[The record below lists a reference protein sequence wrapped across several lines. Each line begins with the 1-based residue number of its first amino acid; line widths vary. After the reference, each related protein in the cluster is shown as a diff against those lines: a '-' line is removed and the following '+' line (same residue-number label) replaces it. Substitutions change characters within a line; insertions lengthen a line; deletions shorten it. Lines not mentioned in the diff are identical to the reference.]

1 MWGLLILVL
10 FQLVGTALMQ
20 LGVPLPGP
28 VLGMLLL
35 LVALLLIGRVPDA
48 LRQTS
53 GQLLKYLPLL
63 LIPPSVGIMAQWDVI
78 TSNFLAISVAL
89 LGSLLVSIPLTAWVL
104 QTLVRRRRAGE

>member
-1 MWGLLILVL
+1 MLGLLILVL
-10 FQLVGTALMQ
+10 FQLAGSAIML

-53 GQLLKYLPLL
+53 GQLLKYLPLM

-104 QTLVRRRRAGE
+104 QTLVRRRRVSE